1 MCLLPNIVNLSHF
14 MSEFDK
20 KFTSFTFAVL
30 NNFNILKEI
39 PEDS

>member
-1 MCLLPNIVNLSHF
+1 

-20 KFTSFTFAVL
+20 NFTLFFKFAVL
-30 NNFNILKEI
+30 NNFDILKEI

>member
-1 MCLLPNIVNLSHF
+1 

-20 KFTSFTFAVL
+20 KFTLFTFAIL
-30 NNFNILKEI
+30 NNFDILKEI